1 LLLKGCVCV
10 CVCVNFSWHPRSR
23 FSGNVYTCFSVWTV
37 EELIHELWSPS
48 HGCACWQIWMTELMF
63 QHPQQTA
70 TQQIQMEG
78 IMAILLE
85 Y

>member
-1 LLLKGCVCV
+1 MNSDLPLTAAL
-10 CVCVNFSWHPRSR
+10 
-23 FSGNVYTCFSVWTV
+23 
-37 EELIHELWSPS
+37 
-48 HGCACWQIWMTELMF
+48 CWQIWMTELMF